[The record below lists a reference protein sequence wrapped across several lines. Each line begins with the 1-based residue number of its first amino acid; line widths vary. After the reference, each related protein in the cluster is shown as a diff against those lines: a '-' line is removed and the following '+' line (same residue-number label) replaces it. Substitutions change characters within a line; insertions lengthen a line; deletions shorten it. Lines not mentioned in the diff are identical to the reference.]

1 MLLGT
6 GGGGRG
12 RNMNRNP
19 FPVRKSQS
27 RSVSEGLSPVTGK
40 KHREQHNTR
49 KGLASRR
56 SLVWTRLAAGEHLH
70 GFNITPMPTLKTSK
84 YDIKNNVYLQWGWGG
99 LAGLP

>member
-1 MLLGT
+1 
-6 GGGGRG
+6 
-12 RNMNRNP
+12 MNRNP

-27 RSVSEGLSPVTGK
+27 RSVSQGLSPVTGT

-70 GFNITPMPTLKTSK
+70 GFNITPMPTLRLQSMISK
-84 YDIKNNVYLQWGWGG
+84 IMYIYNGG
-99 LAGLP
+99 GEDWQGCPEWFFKGGRGEW